1 MSSLLTGEQQLATSA
16 GRKQISTQF
25 DSVPQATILDRIADV
40 QFVMFMRPITIDVAS
55 IAAWSVCWADRVW
68 CKKAQPIMSQFGN
81 AERVTDSCEL
91 KKPCIKFRW
100 GLDPRQWARRG
111 LLHFVKLLRSGHL

>member
-1 MSSLLTGEQQLATSA
+1 MSSLLAGEQQLATSA

-25 DSVPQATILDRIADV
+25 DSVPQETILDRIADV

-68 CKKAQPIMSQFGN
+68 
-81 AERVTDSCEL
+81 
-91 KKPCIKFRW
+91 
-100 GLDPRQWARRG
+100 
-111 LLHFVKLLRSGHL
+111 